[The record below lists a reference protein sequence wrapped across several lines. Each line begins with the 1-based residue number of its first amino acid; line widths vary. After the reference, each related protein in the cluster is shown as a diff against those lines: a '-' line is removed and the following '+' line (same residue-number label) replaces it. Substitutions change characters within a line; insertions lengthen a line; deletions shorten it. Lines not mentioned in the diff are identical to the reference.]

1 MFNTH
6 LKKISRISNYSI
18 DRSLY
23 FRLDANERTIPF
35 SKKNISELKSYIT
48 SDLLQ
53 SYPSE
58 KESLIK
64 SISQK
69 EKVDKKYINLIPGAD
84 PGIKYIFD
92 IFTTQKGNVLSIY
105 PTYGMI
111 EIYCKTH
118 KYNLLKIL
126 ERNFK
131 NFLLKNTINSKTLF
145 IYLANPNSP
154 SGKLLDKK
162 IIIEIIKKA
171 KKK

>member
-64 SISQK
+64 SISKK
-69 EKVDKKYINLIPGAD
+69 EKVDKKA
-84 PGIKYIFD
+84 
-92 IFTTQKGNVLSIY
+92 QAES
-105 PTYGMI
+105 
-111 EIYCKTH
+111 E
-118 KYNLLKIL
+118 
-126 ERNFK
+126 
-131 NFLLKNTINSKTLF
+131 
-145 IYLANPNSP
+145 
-154 SGKLLDKK
+154 
-162 IIIEIIKKA
+162 
-171 KKK
+171 